1 MHTRASREEGQEERE
16 RERERERRE
25 RENLKQAPNSAW
37 GLDSGL
43 DPMTLGS

>member
-1 MHTRASREEGQEERE
+1 MHTRASREEGQEE